1 MSRTLPFVV
10 LLLAF
15 LGIVGYVGFSFYRDL
30 KGPEL
35 PNDPNVAKLVTDLK
49 GWDAKTRLTAVDRLG
64 DMGSEGVA
72 AVPHLVHALRKGDD
86 EMRIVTTMA
95 LGRMGKDALP
105 PLLKAMDDSDP
116 SVRHHAVWAVGLM
129 GPEAAEPAGAA
140 VVGLLGDANEDV
152 RRKAAES
159 LGRMGPD
166 VKDAVPA
173 LAKAL
178 GDSSEDVQLA
188 AVDALGRY
196 GTSGAKELR
205 GALGSKPEIRRRA
218 IQALGKMHDSADEVA
233 PALVALLKTKGSG
246 EGGNLQWEVTQA
258 LTSLGKGAI
267 PALTAALKDPDGATR
282 TQSVHAL
289 AQMGTDGAAVLADA
303 LKSEQLDVRRLA
315 AQHLGGLG
323 VGDKLIVLGLAA
335 ALKDEDRT
343 VRLNAAY
350 SLSNLGPAAHAAL
363 PALEEAADGDDREL
377 KAAVRP
383 AIQRIRPR

>member
-1 MSRTLPFVV
+1 MSKRLPFVV

-15 LGIVGYVGFSFYRDL
+15 LGIVGYVGYTFYRDL

-35 PNDPNVAKLVTDLK
+35 PSDPNVAKLVSDLK
-49 GWDAKTRLTAVDRLG
+49 GWDAKTRLSAVDRLG
-64 DMGSEGVA
+64 DMGGEGVA

-105 PLLKAMDDSDP
+105 PLLKAMSDSDP
-116 SVRHHAVWAVGLM
+116 NVRHHAVWAVGLI

-140 VVGLLGDANEDV
+140 VVGLLGDSNDAV
-152 RRKAAES
+152 RRKAVES
-159 LGRMGPD
+159 LGRMAPD
-166 VKDAVPA
+166 VRDAVPA
-173 LAKAL
+173 LTKAL
-178 GDSSEDVQLA
+178 GDSSEDVQFA

-196 GTSGAKELR
+196 GAPGANELR
-205 GALGSKPEIRRRA
+205 GALEMKPEVRRRA

-246 EGGNLQWEVTQA
+246 EGGNIQWEVTQA

-267 PALTAALKDPDGATR
+267 PALTAGLNDPDGTTR
-282 TQSVHAL
+282 TQSVHVL
-289 AQMGTDGAAVLADA
+289 GSMGTDGAAVLADA
-303 LKSEQLDVRRLA
+303 LKSEQVDVRRLA
-315 AQHLGGLG
+315 AQHLGSLG

-335 ALKDEDRT
+335 ALKDKDRT

-350 SLSNLGPAAHAAL
+350 SLSNLGPAAYPAL
-363 PALEEAADGDDREL
+363 AALEEVANGDDREL

-383 AIQRIRPR
+383 AIQRLRAR